1 MEKVLLEQHSK
12 HFNSGGVMIM
22 RLTTRRLYGFT
33 HGTSV
38 KLYFGHCWL
47 KNGPPASTKGHICCH
62 QSELASSSSRVSA
75 EVPRNNLT
83 KLRID
88 SMIGAL
94 SEREEAEA
102 SELIWFLLNEHQLK
116 VVTLK
121 NLFSL
126 LPPSTLSFSISTQS
140 QFETAFNVF
149 PETLLL
155 PAVQLIVECRFLQP
169 HN

>member
-1 MEKVLLEQHSK
+1 MKALGLHTWTFCPDASIYHICETL
-12 HFNSGGVMIM
+12 FCD
-22 RLTTRRLYGFT
+22 
-33 HGTSV
+33 
-38 KLYFGHCWL
+38 CWL
-47 KNGPPASTKGHICCH
+47 KNGLLASTKGHICCYP
-62 QSELASSSSRVSA
+62 SELASSSRIISA

-88 SMIGAL
+88 RMIGAL
-94 SEREEAEA
+94 SERGEAEA

-121 NLFSL
+121 NFFSL

-140 QFETAFNVF
+140 HFEAAFNVF